1 MDEDDIE
8 LEPCPVC
15 GSTEVEIRYVSG
27 IWFAHCAVCRTESG
41 AFGSHEEAFDA
52 WNSRVVD
59 NDELRYLIMEIEDA
73 DVDGSCDW
81 AERIRQ
87 AVGL

>member
-1 MDEDDIE
+1 M
-8 LEPCPVC
+8 C
-15 GSTEVEIRYVSG
+15 
-27 IWFAHCAVCRTESG
+27 
-41 AFGSHEEAFDA
+41 GSHEEAFDA

-73 DVDGSCDW
+73 DVDGLCDW